1 MSKLTIGGVLLSAA
15 AFAACSNDSGAA
27 GTTTDPFLGTWSCTD
42 QLAIT
47 FTSPAGVP
55 MQNVTQMS
63 IMNITGSSGKLT
75 ASKEK
80 EGGGSGC
87 NVSFTSNGSSGTL
100 DPGQT
105 CMTEQGI
112 TLTYTSG
119 SATVNGSSFNSTFNF
134 EGAGTLTISGMMVA
148 ATVTGTQTTSGSRLS
163 APPTG
168 GSGGGGTTGG
178 W

>member
-1 MSKLTIGGVLLSAA
+1 MSRLTIVGILLSVA

-27 GTTTDPFLGTWSCTD
+27 GTTDMFPGKWSCTD
-42 QLAIT
+42 QLT
-47 FTSPAGVP
+47 VKFTSPAGFP
-55 MQNVTQMS
+55 DQNVTQMS
-63 IMNITGSSGKLT
+63 IMNITGSSGNLT

-87 NVSFTSNGSSGTL
+87 SVSFKSNGSSSATL
-100 DPGQT
+100 NPGQT

-119 SATVNGSSFNSTFNF
+119 TATASTSSFNSTFDF
-134 EGAGTLTISGMMVA
+134 EGSGMLTQNGTTIA
-148 ATVTGTQTTSGSRLS
+148 ATVTGTQTTTCSRIS
-163 APPTG
+163 APPPST
-168 GSGGGGTTGG
+168 SGGTTGG

>member
-1 MSKLTIGGVLLSAA
+1 MSKLTFGGILLSAA

-27 GTTTDPFLGTWSCTD
+27 GTTDMFPGKWSCTD
-42 QLAIT
+42 QLAVK
-47 FTSPAGVP
+47 FTSPAGIP
-55 MQNVTQMS
+55 DQNLTQMS
-63 IMNITGSSGKLT
+63 IMTITGSSGKLT

-87 NVSFTSNGSSGTL
+87 SVSFTSNGSTSGTL

-112 TLTYTSG
+112 TLTYTKG
-119 SATVNGSSFNSTFNF
+119 SATASSSTFNSLFEF
-134 EGAGTLTISGMMVA
+134 EGSGMLTQNGMMVA
-148 ATVTGTQTTSGSRLS
+148 ATVTGTQTTTGSRLS
-163 APPTG
+163 APPPST
-168 GSGGGGTTGG
+168 SGGTTGG

>member
-1 MSKLTIGGVLLSAA
+1 MSRLTIGGVLFSAA
-15 AFAACSNDSGAA
+15 AFAACSNDSGGT
-27 GTTTDPFLGTWSCTD
+27 GTTDLFPGKWSCTD
-42 QLAIT
+42 QLAVT

-63 IMNITGSSGKLT
+63 IMNISGSSGNLT

-87 NVSFTSNGSSGTL
+87 NVSFKSNGSSSATL
-100 DPGQT
+100 NPGQT

-119 SATVNGSSFNSTFNF
+119 SATASTSSFNSTFEF
-134 EGAGTLTISGMMVA
+134 EGSGMLTQNGTTVA
-148 ATVTGTQTTSGSRLS
+148 ATVTGTQASSCSRLS
-163 APPTG
+163 APPSTT
-168 GSGGGGTTGG
+168 SGGTGG